1 MNQYLKAIDNRGANA
16 VIFFR
21 ASEGVRACAVLLLLP
36 VRCNLLYQRLK
47 KIVAVDT
54 TNFLYALTEV
64 DVYVVHL
71 VLVDVSG
78 GHGRC
83 TPSPSLGDC
92 K

>member
-1 MNQYLKAIDNRGANA
+1 MFQYLKATDNRVRIA

-21 ASEGVRACAVLLLLP
+21 ASEGVQACAVLLLLP
-36 VRCNLLYQRLK
+36 FRCNLLYQRLK

-71 VLVDVSG
+71 VLIDVSG

-83 TPSPSLGDC
+83 RPSTGLGDS